1 MRTKK
6 SSKSNMRFLKGNV
19 IFFALLLLVILLFV
33 YYAVID
39 MDPKSENN
47 ASRKIYFAESYNGGR
62 CKVFVGDSLLYSG
75 APLRTDSMLVMRRY
89 AGDDD
94 KKSLYTSETQL
105 KVVTGMDTIVRVF
118 GGDELFAIGSRD
130 GKVVIDAVEK
140 K

>member
-19 IFFALLLLVILLFV
+19 LFFALLLLVILLFV

-39 MDPKSENN
+39 MEPKSENN
-47 ASRKIYFAESYNGGR
+47 ASRKRYFAESYDGGR
-62 CKVFVGDSLLYSG
+62 CKVFVDDSLLYSG
-75 APLRTDSMLVMRRY
+75 TPLKSDSVLEMRRY
-89 AGDDD
+89 AAGDN
-94 KKSLYTSETQL
+94 KRSLYTSESKL
-105 KVVTGMDTIVRVF
+105 KVVTVADSVMRVF

-130 GKVVIDAVEK
+130 GRIVIDAVEK